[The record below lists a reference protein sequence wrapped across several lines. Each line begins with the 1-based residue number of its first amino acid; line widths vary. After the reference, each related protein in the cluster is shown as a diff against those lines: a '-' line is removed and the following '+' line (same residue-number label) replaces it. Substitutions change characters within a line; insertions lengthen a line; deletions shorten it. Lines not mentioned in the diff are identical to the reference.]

1 MKCQNISKLKPYSSH
16 SPTPSAG
23 WTSPAWTQHKLEETK
38 NSQMAINRNSEEGK
52 GVGSSRVSFL
62 DGFQMEFSASSALA
76 KKGFSLKLHGGG
88 RMKKKKNPDLKD

>member
-23 WTSPAWTQHKLEETK
+23 WTFPACTQHTLEETK
-38 NSQMAINRNSEEGK
+38 NRQMAINRNSEEK
-52 GVGSSRVSFL
+52 NGVGSSRVSFL
-62 DGFQMEFSASSALA
+62 NGVQMEFSASSALA

-88 RMKKKKNPDLKD
+88 RMKNQNLKGLKL